1 MKGFTYENEDAHQQ
15 RDESAGA
22 ESSGHDVGCG
32 VAGLNGSVR
41 VTAAH
46 VDGECARAAEGR
58 RAAVHH
64 QNGQQVHVLLLTVES
79 RPLRPNAGCVV
90 YRVSERRE
98 QNLVIHFIKNL
109 HYFIFLKIGEKKNL
123 YYTITLPL

>member
-15 RDESAGA
+15 CDESAGA
-22 ESSGHDVGCG
+22 ECSGHDVGCG
-32 VAGLNGSVR
+32 IAGLNGSVR

-46 VDGECARAAEGR
+46 VDGERARAAEGR

-79 RPLRPNAGCVV
+79 RPLRPNASCVV

-98 QNLVIHFIKNL
+98 QTECYFWQFLFIHFIKNL
-109 HYFIFLKIGEKKNL
+109 HYFI
-123 YYTITLPL
+123 ITENK